1 MRDALG
7 DRGRKLRLALATALT
22 LAVGLAATG
31 AAEAASTVTVNP
43 TSPTNTP
50 FNAPFGQ
57 SVAWGAYMV
66 WVYKDIPA
74 FSLKPGDTVGFDLTA
89 QNDVDIQLD
98 IAMAP
103 TTLNGGS
110 TNSAPFTLVVPN
122 SQVPANPRGNTTSG
136 DYELGF
142 TATAPFNFSGGGLLI
157 RFSNPGGAFF
167 GDPDTF
173 DDGVLA
179 NNALPTDPSGYF
191 VAREVRDA
199 DGSSPW
205 TGDEYLN
212 GIGGF
217 RLNLLDVPPVTPA
230 APIAT
235 PTATPSAAPTPKK
248 KCKKK
253 KHKRAAASAKKKC
266 KKKRR

>member
-1 MRDALG
+1 VH
-7 DRGRKLRLALATALT
+7 RLA
-22 LAVGLAATG
+22 AVRGQSGDKGRFAGLGLAALLAIVIG
-31 AAEAASTVTVNP
+31 QAAIGSAQAASTVTVNP

-50 FNAPFGQ
+50 YNAPFGQ
-57 SVAWGAYMV
+57 SVTWGAYMA

-103 TTLNGGS
+103 TTTNGGS
-110 TNSAPFTLVVPN
+110 ANSAPFTLVAPN

-167 GDPDTF
+167 GDPNTF

-191 VAREVRDA
+191 VASEVRDP

-205 TGDEYLN
+205 TGDEYPY
-212 GIGGF
+212 GMGGF
-217 RLNLLDVPPVTPA
+217 RLNIADVPPAPA
-230 APIAT
+230 PAT
-235 PTATPSAAPTPKK
+235 TPKK
-248 KCKKK
+248 KCKKQK
-253 KHKRAAASAKKKC
+253 KRSAAAAKKC

>member
-1 MRDALG
+1 VRDALG
-7 DRGRKLRLALATALT
+7 NRGRIVSL
-22 LAVGLAATG
+22 GLAALLAIVIG
-31 AAEAASTVTVNP
+31 QSAIGSAQAASTVTVNP

-50 FNAPFGQ
+50 YNAPFGQ
-57 SVAWGAYMV
+57 SVTWGAYMA

-74 FSLKPGDTVGFDLTA
+74 FSMKPGDTVGFDLTA

-103 TTLNGGS
+103 TTSNGGS

-122 SQVPANPRGNTTSG
+122 SQVPSNPRGNTTPG

-191 VAREVRDA
+191 VAREVRDT

-205 TGDEYLN
+205 TGDEYLD

-217 RLNLLDVPPVTPA
+217 RLNLADIPPTPPASAPA
-230 APIAT
+230 A
-235 PTATPSAAPTPKK
+235 TPKK
-248 KCKKK
+248 KCKKQK
-253 KHKRAAASAKKKC
+253 KRSAAAAKKC

>member
-1 MRDALG
+1 
-7 DRGRKLRLALATALT
+7 
-22 LAVGLAATG
+22 
-31 AAEAASTVTVNP
+31 
-43 TSPTNTP
+43 
-50 FNAPFGQ
+50 
-57 SVAWGAYMV
+57 
-66 WVYKDIPA
+66 VYKDIPA

-103 TTLNGGS
+103 TTTNGGS

-167 GDPDTF
+167 GDPDTI

-191 VAREVRDA
+191 VAREVRDN
-199 DGSSPW
+199 DGSAPW
-205 TGDEYLN
+205 TDEYLD

-217 RLNLLDVPPVTPA
+217 RLNIADVPPAPPASAPA
-230 APIAT
+230 A
-235 PTATPSAAPTPKK
+235 TPKK
-248 KCKKK
+248 KCKKQK
-253 KHKRAAASAKKKC
+253 KRSAAAAKKC

>member
-1 MRDALG
+1 MSRDRSRGVIAL
-7 DRGRKLRLALATALT
+7 
-22 LAVGLAATG
+22 LAAT
-31 AAEAASTVTVNP
+31 AALIGGQAAIGSAQAASTVTVNP
-43 TSPTNTP
+43 TSPTNNP
-50 FNAPFGQ
+50 YNAPFGQ
-57 SVAWGAYMV
+57 SVTWGASMA

-103 TTLNGGS
+103 TTSNGGS

-122 SQVPANPRGNTTSG
+122 SQAPANPRGNTTSG
-136 DYELGF
+136 DYELRF

-167 GDPDTF
+167 GDPDTI
-173 DDGVLA
+173 DDGVLS

-199 DGSSPW
+199 DGTSPW
-205 TGDEYLN
+205 TGDEYPD

-217 RLNLLDVPPVTPA
+217 QLTTADAPAPPST
-230 APIAT
+230 
-235 PTATPSAAPTPKK
+235 SAAPTPTPTK
-248 KCKKK
+248 KCKKT
-253 KHKRAAASAKKKC
+253 HKRAASAKKHC
-266 KKKRR
+266 KKHRKGS